1 MKWLDK
7 YLIKK
12 ANWIKS
18 LDDCTLQELFKLQ
31 QDVGKA
37 IENKLNEE

>member
-1 MKWLDK
+1 MGLLNRWMVKR
-7 YLIKK
+7 I
-12 ANWIKS
+12 NWMKS

-37 IENKLNEE
+37 IEKKLK